1 MHHRLFRTILLM
13 ICLLGLVLL
22 SRAQVAGAATHA
34 THTWHSFQP
43 SGHGTSIP
51 KKVNTATMPQVQ
63 GAGSQIQGAGLS
75 GIVVQHTASSRRAT
89 VPAPSNVVIV
99 PAATSTDSTAKP
111 GFSGQGFK
119 PDANGAGGTLNYLE
133 TTNAALTIY
142 GRGGKH
148 QLTSTYHA
156 WFGTGTFFD
165 PVTTWD
171 STGSRF
177 IFSVLQTGVP
187 QIWLSVA
194 QQTDATGSYC
204 NYSFPTPSNHDF
216 DKLGVD
222 SDGIYFGFNVLDPST
237 GNVIGNELFFVS
249 RVALESGL
257 TATYTNWTNLT
268 NPDGTIAQ
276 AITPARQDGS
286 AAGVEYLVNSYPAGA
301 CQLTLWTLTSSGTL
315 SNITVPTQCYSP
327 PTKAKQLGS
336 AALIDTGDCS
346 ITQASYVNGLLTV
359 DTPGDY
365 DFGDGNGPV
374 GIVEWYVLNPST
386 ASIAS
391 QGAFGTP
398 GYWLFYPSTI
408 KTPNGH
414 MLFLYNASGASIYP
428 SVWHVNQTLTG
439 TRALVNGTSYFGT
452 TGNSPWGDYQSAWP
466 DSSVSP
472 NSVWIT
478 GEYGKTSTTWGTKFN
493 LIIP

>member
-1 MHHRLFRTILLM
+1 MYLRSFRIILVFT
-13 ICLLGLVLL
+13 CLIGVVLL
-22 SRAQVAGAATHA
+22 SGPSVVRAKTHS
-34 THTWHSFQP
+34 TQSRLSFQP

-63 GAGSQIQGAGLS
+63 GAGLG
-75 GIVVQHTASSRRAT
+75 GIVIRHAASSRRAA

-204 NYSFPTPSNHDF
+204 NYSFPTPSGHDF

-222 SDGIYFGFNVLDPST
+222 SDGIYFGFNVLDPTT
-237 GNVIGNELFFVS
+237 GNVIGNELFFAS
-249 RVALESGL
+249 RAALESCQ
-257 TATYTNWTNLT
+257 TATYTDWTNLT

-286 AAGVEYLVNSYPAGA
+286 AGGVEYLVNSY
-301 CQLTLWTLTSSGTL
+301 
-315 SNITVPTQCYSP
+315 
-327 PTKAKQLGS
+327 S
-336 AALIDTGDCS
+336 A
-346 ITQASYVNGLLTV
+346 
-359 DTPGDY
+359 
-365 DFGDGNGPV
+365 
-374 GIVEWYVLNPST
+374 
-386 ASIAS
+386 
-391 QGAFGTP
+391 
-398 GYWLFYPSTI
+398 
-408 KTPNGH
+408 
-414 MLFLYNASGASIYP
+414 
-428 SVWHVNQTLTG
+428 
-439 TRALVNGTSYFGT
+439 
-452 TGNSPWGDYQSAWP
+452 
-466 DSSVSP
+466 
-472 NSVWIT
+472 
-478 GEYGKTSTTWGTKFN
+478 
-493 LIIP
+493 